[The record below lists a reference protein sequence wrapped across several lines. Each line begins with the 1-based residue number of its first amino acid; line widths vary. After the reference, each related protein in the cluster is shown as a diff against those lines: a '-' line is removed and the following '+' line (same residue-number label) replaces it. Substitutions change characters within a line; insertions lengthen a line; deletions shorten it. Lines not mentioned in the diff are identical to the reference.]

1 MTVQLGYDE
10 DHALLREQAR
20 RWLAGRV
27 TPAELRR
34 LASDARGDE
43 PAWWKLLSELGWAGL
58 VAPEK
63 CGGAGLGA
71 VALAVLCEETGRA
84 LLPSPVLATLL
95 ASKLIELAAND
106 AQRER
111 WLPRIARGEALATIA
126 HVEAR
131 GVWEA
136 DATSAQLDAGRV
148 SGAKAHV
155 WAAPTAQLF
164 VVPVREQA
172 GGDASRALRIAV
184 VEANAPGVTALA
196 EATLDASR
204 RQGRVHFER
213 AECDVLA
220 GDGDAAWRAW
230 RPWAQ
235 TALAAEMAGGA
246 DAALVM
252 TAAYAQTRVQF
263 DRPIGSFQAI
273 KHPLVNV
280 LVAIEQL
287 RTLVYTAASALDA
300 GSSEAPLL
308 ARMAKAAASEA
319 YPFACSRAVQFH
331 GGYGF
336 TEDCDAHLYLRRALA
351 SRPAFGD
358 AREQRAA
365 IASALLEGGAEL
377 P

>member
-1 MTVQLGYDE
+1 
-10 DHALLREQAR
+10 
-20 RWLAGRV
+20 V

-34 LASDARGDE
+34 LAADVRGDE
-43 PAWWKLLSELGWAGL
+43 PAWWKRSSELGWAGL

-84 LLPSPVLATLL
+84 LLPSPLLATLL
-95 ASKLIELAAND
+95 ASKLLEFAAND

-126 HVEAR
+126 HVEAS
-131 GVWEA
+131 GAWEA
-136 DATSAQLDAGRV
+136 DATSALLDAGRV

-164 VVPVREQA
+164 VVPVRER
-172 GGDASRALRIAV
+172 GDPEASGALRLAV
-184 VEANAPGVTALA
+184 VEASASGVTAES

-204 RQGRVHFER
+204 RQGRVRFEG
-213 AECDVLA
+213 AACDVLA

-230 RPWAQ
+230 LPWAQ

-246 DAALVM
+246 DAALAM

-263 DRPIGSFQAI
+263 DRPIGSFQAV

-280 LVAIEQL
+280 LIAIEQL

-300 GSSEAPLL
+300 GSAEAPLL

-319 YPFACSRAVQFH
+319 YPYACSRAVQFH

>member
-1 MTVQLGYDE
+1 MTVRLRYGEDCEQLRD
-10 DHALLREQAR
+10 AAR
-20 RWLAGRV
+20 RWLAERV

-34 LASDARGDE
+34 LALDARGDD
-43 PAWWKLLSELGWAGL
+43 PRWWRQLGELGWTGL
-58 VAPEK
+58 VVPEK

-71 VALAVLCEETGRA
+71 VELAVLCEETGRR
-84 LLPSPVLATLL
+84 LLPAPLVPTLL
-95 ASKLIELAAND
+95 AAKLIELAASD

-111 WLPRIARGEALATIA
+111 WLPRIARGEEIASIA
-126 HVEAR
+126 HVEPDGA
-131 GVWEA
+131 WESS
-136 DATSAQLDAGRV
+136 DTRAQLAGGAL

-155 WAAPTAQLF
+155 WAAPTAQLL
-164 VVPVREQA
+164 VVPAREGA
-172 GGDASRALRIAV
+172 GGALRLAL
-184 VEANAPGVTALA
+184 VETSAPGVGVEA
-196 EATLDASR
+196 ESVVDPSR
-204 RQGRVHFER
+204 RQGRVRFEG
-213 AECDVLA
+213 AACEVLA
-220 GDGDAAWRAW
+220 GDGEAAWRTW
-230 RPWAQ
+230 LPWAQ

-246 DAALVM
+246 DAALAM

-280 LVAIEQL
+280 LIAVEQL
-287 RTLVYTAASALDA
+287 RTLAYTAASALDA
-300 GSSEAPLL
+300 GDAAAPLL

-351 SRPAFGD
+351 SRPAFGE
-358 AREQRAA
+358 ARTQRAA
-365 IASALLEGGAEL
+365 IAAALLDAGADL